1 MTFYFISISIS
12 SVENFIWKWSV
23 MAKNSKNASSI
34 VAINKVTQTI
44 FGLSENEVFEH
55 DFSKANRAKET
66 YVSYIPYKDIMTAT
80 VEISRSVEDADLLDA
95 IVVKVYEELG
105 LDTAL
110 DYKITYSEVIGA
122 GGDDRIFNVF
132 VVDNAKLTS
141 EFDAIAARTN
151 YIDYVAMAPFLYE
164 GLYNRG
170 VLTRDGID
178 CFIYLQRDD
187 AFLVVYQN
195 GEYFQSRQ
203 VRYNLKFLHE
213 KYVELV
219 GSRVDEESFYRLLS
233 KQGVNLENP
242 TERDYMIQIFDD
254 MFYYIN
260 DVLNGI
266 SKIYN
271 VNIQNVY
278 IGTDIGKIPAIEVF
292 VENNL
297 KLRYKDFN
305 FNVAINAKDYPLTQL
320 DILMFLVGQDYLV
333 TKDDDHN
340 YSPFMRPPPLTQR
353 STGKLIGY
361 MLLGCLLG
369 AAYPAYNFGY
379 GYYNNMV
386 ANDKTSEYK
395 GLEEKM
401 GPARDESARLDK
413 ETKEVNAQAAK
424 SGKELNDRRKLINA
438 ILDKKNNYA
447 MKGVSIFEL
456 TNMVVK
462 NKGNMVR
469 IGDENRTLTVQVRT
483 KNDKQMTELLEDIS
497 KKEVYGVDT
506 KTIALQ
512 EGNKTVFYDSNISV
526 EVK

>member
-80 VEISRSVEDADLLDA
+80 VEISKSVEDADLLDA

-122 GGDDRIFNVF
+122 TGDDRIFNVF

-151 YIDYVAMAPFLYE
+151 YIDYIAMAPFLYE

-178 CFIYLQRDD
+178 CFIYLQRND

-213 KYVELV
+213 KYVELI
-219 GSRVDEESFYRLLS
+219 GSRIDEENFYRLLS
-233 KQGVNLENP
+233 NQGINLENP

-260 DVLNGI
+260 DVLGGI

-278 IGTDIGKIPAIEVF
+278 VGTDIGKIPAIEVF

-297 KLRYKDFN
+297 KLRYRDFN
-305 FNVAINAKDYPLTQL
+305 FSIAINAKEYPLTQL
-320 DILMFLVGQDYLV
+320 DVLMFLVGQDYLA

-340 YSPFMRPPPLTQR
+340 YSPFMRPPPLAQR

-361 MLLGCLLG
+361 FLLGCLLG
-369 AAYPAYNFGY
+369 AAYPAYNFGT

-386 ANDKTSEYK
+386 ANDKTNQYQE
-395 GLEEKM
+395 LEAKLS
-401 GPARDESARLDK
+401 PARTQRDQIEQ
-413 ETKEVNAQAAK
+413 ETKAVREDAAK
-424 SGKELNDRRKLINA
+424 RNKELADRKSLIRA
-438 ILDKKNNYA
+438 ISDKKNNYA
-447 MKGVSIFEL
+447 MKGVSIFDL

-469 IGDENRTLTVQVRT
+469 IGDENRTLTIQVRT

-497 KKEVYGVDT
+497 KKEPYGVDT

-526 EVK
+526 EVR

>member
-1 MTFYFISISIS
+1 
-12 SVENFIWKWSV
+12 

-122 GGDDRIFNVF
+122 TGDDRIFNVF

-151 YIDYVAMAPFLYE
+151 YIDYIAMAPFLYE

-178 CFIYLQRDD
+178 CFIYLQRND

-213 KYVELV
+213 KYVELI
-219 GSRVDEESFYRLLS
+219 GSRIDEENFYRLLS
-233 KQGVNLENP
+233 NQGINLENP

-260 DVLNGI
+260 DVLGGI

-278 IGTDIGKIPAIEVF
+278 VGTDIGKIPAIEVF

-297 KLRYKDFN
+297 KLRYRDFN
-305 FNVAINAKDYPLTQL
+305 FSIAINAKEYPLTQL
-320 DILMFLVGQDYLV
+320 DVLMFLVGQDYLA

-386 ANDKTSEYK
+386 ADDKTSEYK

-413 ETKEVNAQAAK
+413 ETKEVNAQATK
-424 SGKELNDRRKLINA
+424 SGKELNDRRELINA
-438 ILDKKNNYA
+438 ISDKKNNYA

>member
-386 ANDKTSEYK
+386 ANDKINEYD
-395 GLEEKM
+395 GLEKQM
-401 GPARDESARLDK
+401 SPARDESARLDK

-424 SGKELNDRRKLINA
+424 SGKELNDRRELINA
-438 ILDKKNNYA
+438 ISDKKNNYA

-506 KTIALQ
+506 KTITLQ

>member
-1 MTFYFISISIS
+1 
-12 SVENFIWKWSV
+12 

-353 STGKLIGY
+353 ATGKFLGY
-361 MLLGCLLG
+361 ILLGCLLG

-379 GYYNNMV
+379 GYYNNVV
-386 ANDKTSEYK
+386 ANDKTNEYQ
-395 GLEEKM
+395 GLEDQLR
-401 GPARDESARLDK
+401 PARLEVKQIDDEMKIIKVDVKQKSA
-413 ETKEVNAQAAK
+413 
-424 SGKELNDRRKLINA
+424 ELQNRKDLIYA
-438 ILDKKNNYA
+438 IADKKDNYA
-447 MKGVSIFEL
+447 MKSISIFDI

-462 NKGNMVR
+462 NKGTMAR
-469 IGDENRTLTVQVRT
+469 IADRNETMTFQVKT

-497 KKEVYGVDT
+497 KKGIYGVDT
-506 KTIALQ
+506 KTIVLK
-512 EGNKTVFYDSNISV
+512 EGNKTAFYDSNISV
-526 EVK
+526 EVRR

>member
-66 YVSYIPYKDIMTAT
+66 YVSYIPYKDIMTTT
-80 VEISRSVEDADLLDA
+80 VEISKSVEDADLLDA

-122 GGDDRIFNVF
+122 TGDDRIFNVF

-151 YIDYVAMAPFLYE
+151 YIDYIAMAPFLYE

-178 CFIYLQRDD
+178 CFIYLQRND

-213 KYVELV
+213 KYVELI
-219 GSRVDEESFYRLLS
+219 GSRIDEENFYRLLS
-233 KQGVNLENP
+233 NQGINLENP

-260 DVLNGI
+260 DVLGGI

-278 IGTDIGKIPAIEVF
+278 VGTDIGKIPAIEVF

-297 KLRYKDFN
+297 KLRYRDFN
-305 FNVAINAKDYPLTQL
+305 FSIAINAKEYPLTQL
-320 DILMFLVGQDYLV
+320 DVLMFLVGQDYLA

-340 YSPFMRPPPLTQR
+340 YSPFMRPPPLAQR

-361 MLLGCLLG
+361 FLLGCLLG
-369 AAYPAYNFGY
+369 AAYPAYNFGT

-386 ANDKTSEYK
+386 ANDKTNQYQE
-395 GLEEKM
+395 LEAKLS
-401 GPARDESARLDK
+401 PARTQRDQIEQ
-413 ETKEVNAQAAK
+413 ETKAVREDAAK
-424 SGKELNDRRKLINA
+424 RNKELADRKSLIRA
-438 ILDKKNNYA
+438 ISDKKNNYA
-447 MKGVSIFEL
+447 MKGVSIFDL

-469 IGDENRTLTVQVRT
+469 IGDENRTLTIQVRT

-497 KKEVYGVDT
+497 KKEPYGVDT

-526 EVK
+526 EVR

>member
-66 YVSYIPYKDIMTAT
+66 YVSYIPYKDIMTTT
-80 VEISRSVEDADLLDA
+80 VEISKSVEDADLLDA

-122 GGDDRIFNVF
+122 TGDDRIFNVF

-151 YIDYVAMAPFLYE
+151 YIDYIAMAPFLYE

-178 CFIYLQRDD
+178 CFIYLQRND

-213 KYVELV
+213 KYVELI
-219 GSRVDEESFYRLLS
+219 GSRIDEENFYRLLS
-233 KQGVNLENP
+233 SQGINLENP

-260 DVLNGI
+260 DVLGGI

-278 IGTDIGKIPAIEVF
+278 VGTDIGKIPAIEVF

-297 KLRYKDFN
+297 KLRYRDFN
-305 FNVAINAKDYPLTQL
+305 FSIAINAKEYPLTQL
-320 DILMFLVGQDYLV
+320 DVLMFLVGQDYLA

-340 YSPFMRPPPLTQR
+340 YSPFMRPPPLAQR

-361 MLLGCLLG
+361 FLLGCLLG
-369 AAYPAYNFGY
+369 AAYPAYNFGT

-386 ANDKTSEYK
+386 ANDKTNQYQE
-395 GLEEKM
+395 LEAKLS
-401 GPARDESARLDK
+401 PARTQRDQIEQ
-413 ETKEVNAQAAK
+413 ETKAVREDAAK
-424 SGKELNDRRKLINA
+424 RNKELADRKSLIRA
-438 ILDKKNNYA
+438 ISDKKNNYA
-447 MKGVSIFEL
+447 MKGVSIFDL

-469 IGDENRTLTVQVRT
+469 IGDENRTLTIQVRT

-497 KKEVYGVDT
+497 KKEPYGVDT

-526 EVK
+526 EVR

>member
-80 VEISRSVEDADLLDA
+80 VEISKSVEDADLLDA

-122 GGDDRIFNVF
+122 TGDDRIFNVF

-151 YIDYVAMAPFLYE
+151 YIDYIAMAPFLYE

-178 CFIYLQRDD
+178 CFIYLQRND

-213 KYVELV
+213 KYVELI
-219 GSRVDEESFYRLLS
+219 GSRIDEENFYRLLS
-233 KQGVNLENP
+233 NQGINLENP

-260 DVLNGI
+260 DVLGGI

-278 IGTDIGKIPAIEVF
+278 VGTDIGKIPAIEVF

-297 KLRYKDFN
+297 KLRYRDFN
-305 FNVAINAKDYPLTQL
+305 FSIAINAKEYPLTQL
-320 DILMFLVGQDYLV
+320 DVLMFLVGQDYLA

-340 YSPFMRPPPLTQR
+340 YSPFMRPPPLAQR

-361 MLLGCLLG
+361 FLLGCLLG
-369 AAYPAYNFGY
+369 AAYPAYNFGT

-386 ANDKTSEYK
+386 ANDKTNEYQ
-395 GLEEKM
+395 GLEDQLV
-401 GPARDESARLDK
+401 PARAESKRLDE
-413 ETKEVNAQAAK
+413 ETKAVKAEATAR
-424 SGKELNDRRKLINA
+424 GKELNDRRDLINA
-438 ILDKKNNYA
+438 ISDKKNNYA

-469 IGDENRTLTVQVRT
+469 IGDENRTLTIQVRT

-512 EGNKTVFYDSNISV
+512 EGNKTIFYDSNISV
-526 EVK
+526 EVR

>member
-80 VEISRSVEDADLLDA
+80 VEISKSVEDADLLDA

-122 GGDDRIFNVF
+122 TGDDRIFNVF

-151 YIDYVAMAPFLYE
+151 YIDYIAMAPFLYE

-178 CFIYLQRDD
+178 CFIYLQRND

-213 KYVELV
+213 KYVELI
-219 GSRVDEESFYRLLS
+219 GSRIDEENFYRLLS
-233 KQGVNLENP
+233 NQGINLENP

-260 DVLNGI
+260 DVLGGI

-278 IGTDIGKIPAIEVF
+278 VGTDIGKIPAIEVF

-297 KLRYKDFN
+297 KLRYRDFN
-305 FNVAINAKDYPLTQL
+305 FSIAINAKEYPLTQL
-320 DILMFLVGQDYLV
+320 DVLMFLVGQDYLA

-340 YSPFMRPPPLTQR
+340 YSPFMRPPPLAQR

-361 MLLGCLLG
+361 FLLGCLLG

-386 ANDKTSEYK
+386 ADDQTKEYQA
-395 GLEEKM
+395 LEDQLA
-401 GPARDESARLDK
+401 PARIESKRLDD
-413 ETKEVNAQAAK
+413 ETRIVRAEAEKQ
-424 SGKELNDRRKLINA
+424 GKKLDDRSKLINA
-438 ILDKKNNYA
+438 IFDKKNNYA
-447 MKGVSIFEL
+447 MKGIAIFEL

-497 KKEVYGVDT
+497 KKGLYGVDT
-506 KTIALQ
+506 KTIVLQ

-526 EVK
+526 EVR

>member
-122 GGDDRIFNVF
+122 TGDDRIFNVF

-151 YIDYVAMAPFLYE
+151 YIDYIAMAPFLYE

-178 CFIYLQRDD
+178 CFIYLQRND

-213 KYVELV
+213 KYVELI
-219 GSRVDEESFYRLLS
+219 GSRIDEENFYRLLS
-233 KQGVNLENP
+233 SQGINLENP

-260 DVLNGI
+260 DVLGGI

-278 IGTDIGKIPAIEVF
+278 VGTDIGKIPAIEVF

-297 KLRYKDFN
+297 KLRYRDFN
-305 FNVAINAKDYPLTQL
+305 FSIAINAKEYPLTQL
-320 DILMFLVGQDYLV
+320 DVLMFLVGQDYLA

-340 YSPFMRPPPLTQR
+340 YSPFMRPPPLAQR

-361 MLLGCLLG
+361 FLLGCLLG
-369 AAYPAYNFGY
+369 AAYPAYNFGT

-386 ANDKTSEYK
+386 ANDKTNQYQE
-395 GLEEKM
+395 LEAKLS
-401 GPARDESARLDK
+401 PARTQRDQIEQ
-413 ETKEVNAQAAK
+413 ETKAVREDAAK
-424 SGKELNDRRKLINA
+424 RNKELADRKSLIRA
-438 ILDKKNNYA
+438 ISDKKNNYA
-447 MKGVSIFEL
+447 MKGVSIFDL

-469 IGDENRTLTVQVRT
+469 IGDENRTLTIQVRT

-497 KKEVYGVDT
+497 KKEPYGVDT

-526 EVK
+526 EVR

>member
-80 VEISRSVEDADLLDA
+80 VEISKSVEDADLLDA

-122 GGDDRIFNVF
+122 TGDDRIFNVF

-151 YIDYVAMAPFLYE
+151 YIDYIAMAPFLYE

-178 CFIYLQRDD
+178 CFIYLQRND

-213 KYVELV
+213 KYVELI
-219 GSRVDEESFYRLLS
+219 GSRIDEENFYRLLS
-233 KQGVNLENP
+233 NQGINLENP

-260 DVLNGI
+260 DVLGGI

-278 IGTDIGKIPAIEVF
+278 VGTDIGKIPAIEVF

-297 KLRYKDFN
+297 KLRYRDFN
-305 FNVAINAKDYPLTQL
+305 FSIAINAKEYPLTQL
-320 DILMFLVGQDYLV
+320 DVLMFLVGQDYLA

-340 YSPFMRPPPLTQR
+340 YSPFMRPPPLAQR

-361 MLLGCLLG
+361 FLLGCLLG
-369 AAYPAYNFGY
+369 AAYPGYNFGT

-386 ANDKTSEYK
+386 ANDKTNQYQE
-395 GLEEKM
+395 LEAKLS
-401 GPARDESARLDK
+401 PARTQRDQIEQ
-413 ETKEVNAQAAK
+413 ETKAVREDAAK
-424 SGKELNDRRKLINA
+424 RNKELADRKSLIRA
-438 ILDKKNNYA
+438 ISDKKNNYA
-447 MKGVSIFEL
+447 MKGVSIFDL

-469 IGDENRTLTVQVRT
+469 IGDENRTLTIQVRT

-497 KKEVYGVDT
+497 KKEPYGVDT

-526 EVK
+526 EVR

>member
-110 DYKITYSEVIGA
+110 DYKITYSEVIGS
-122 GGDDRIFNVF
+122 GDDRIFNVF

-178 CFIYLQRDD
+178 CFIYLQRND

-203 VRYNLKFLHE
+203 LRYSLKFLHE
-213 KYVELV
+213 KYVELI
-219 GSRVDEESFYRLLS
+219 GRKIDEDNFYRMLS
-233 KQGVNLENP
+233 GQGINLENP

-271 VNIQNVY
+271 VNMQNVY
-278 IGTDIGKIPAIEVF
+278 IGTDIGKIPTIEVF

-297 KLRYKDFN
+297 KLRYRDFN
-305 FNVAINAKDYPLTQL
+305 FSVAINAKEYPLTQL
-320 DILMFLVGQDYLV
+320 DILMFLVGQDYLI

-340 YSPFMRPPPLTQR
+340 YSPFMRPPPFAQR

-361 MLLGCLLG
+361 FLLGCLLG

-386 ANDKTSEYK
+386 AGDKTSEYQA
-395 GLEEKM
+395 LEDQLV
-401 GPARDESARLDK
+401 PARAKRDQIEQ
-413 ETKEVNAQAAK
+413 ETKQVREDTAQRN
-424 SGKELNDRRKLINA
+424 KELKDRKSLIRA
-438 ILDKKNNYA
+438 IADKKNNYA

-497 KKEVYGVDT
+497 KKEIYGVDT

-512 EGNKTVFYDSNISV
+512 EGNTTVFYDSNISV
-526 EVK
+526 EVR